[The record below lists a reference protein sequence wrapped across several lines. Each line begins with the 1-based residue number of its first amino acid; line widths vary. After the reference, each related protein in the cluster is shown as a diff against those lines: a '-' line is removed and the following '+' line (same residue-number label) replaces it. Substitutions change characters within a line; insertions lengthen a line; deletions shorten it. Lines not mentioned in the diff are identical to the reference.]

1 MKHPQPQ
8 SFLYSELLPS
18 KLFSPSSSNIV
29 LYLLC
34 LQISLPQH
42 SDSKLYLE
50 FITYLTLPSPKSIF
64 KIFLFSYR
72 FLALWPKRHPLISY
86 TLHKDDQAHE
96 QSDKVRICLLLTLLR
111 ILLLASHP
119 LLYHLAQHS
128 TTSPNQFCVL
138 WVGTWFFL
146 LLKQTIFLFSVGQ
159 YNCPGQHT
167 SSRPSE
173 SQLSLC
179 SGGWIRHQRKCYFAS
194 TTTGNWTLAQNA
206 CSKHGATLTL
216 VDSEEEMV
224 RQYSKAIS

>member
-1 MKHPQPQ
+1 
-8 SFLYSELLPS
+8 
-18 KLFSPSSSNIV
+18 
-29 LYLLC
+29 
-34 LQISLPQH
+34 
-42 SDSKLYLE
+42 
-50 FITYLTLPSPKSIF
+50 
-64 KIFLFSYR
+64 
-72 FLALWPKRHPLISY
+72 
-86 TLHKDDQAHE
+86 AHE

-128 TTSPNQFCVL
+128 TTSPNQFYVL

-194 TTTGNWTLAQNA
+194 TMTGNWTLAQNV

-216 VDSEEEMV
+216 VDSEEEMMFL
-224 RQYSKAIS
+224 RQYVGRAEHWIRVKNETGHSQKRLNGKELNNWSNITESENCSFLGSIDVGRTECDKNLHWICSKPSH